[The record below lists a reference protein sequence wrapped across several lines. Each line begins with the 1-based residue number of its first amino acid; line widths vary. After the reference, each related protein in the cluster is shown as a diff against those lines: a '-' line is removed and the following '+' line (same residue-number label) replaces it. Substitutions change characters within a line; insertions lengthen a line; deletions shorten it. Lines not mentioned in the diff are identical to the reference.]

1 MQRITSKSLAL
12 IMLSIALVALT
23 GCSEKPASTSSAPQ
37 PAAQGSAPA
46 GTGAGGRAN
55 RIQSVT
61 STVTRLETVPL
72 LLEAQGSVLALDE
85 VDVRPQKAGTV
96 SAIHVREG
104 QDVRQGDLLFSLDS
118 REDDANVRRADAAVS
133 AAQAQVSIAE
143 RELKRTQ
150 ELSAQNFVS
159 GSALDTARNK
169 QESAVASLA
178 QARAAL
184 DQAKVTLSYSRIHA
198 PFAGRIGRIDVRPG
212 SFVASNATTSMAKI
226 TRLDPI
232 GISFTLPERE
242 LGTLQAV
249 QAKGPIAVQIDVA
262 GRPLKGQVIFIETSV
277 DRASGT
283 IGLKARVNNEGR
295 SLWPGQYVTVK
306 ISAGETR
313 NAVVLPAQAIVN
325 GPDGRFVY
333 RIKEDETVSPAS
345 IELVRVVGQ
354 SAIVQGI
361 AEGVTVVLEGG
372 ANLRP
377 GSKVQVIKSAADG
390 SNADGGRQQRRR
402 NADQSGPAAGDRRQ
416 GGRATA
422 P

>member
-1 MQRITSKSLAL
+1 MDKQIVQRKTNRNLAL
-12 IMLSIALVALT
+12 IMLSLAMTALT
-23 GCSEKPASTSSAPQ
+23 GCSEKTASTAGAAPKA
-37 PAAQGSAPA
+37 AAQGSAPA
-46 GTGAGGRAN
+46 PDGGGRAN
-55 RIQSVT
+55 RVQSIT

-85 VDVRPQKAGTV
+85 VDVRPQKTGTV
-96 SAIHVREG
+96 SVTHVREG
-104 QDVRQGDLLFSLDS
+104 QEVRQGQLLFSLDS
-118 REDDANVRRADAAVS
+118 REDDANVRRLEAAIS

-143 RELKRTQ
+143 RELTRTQ

-169 QESAVASLA
+169 QESAAASLA

-184 DQAKVTLSYSRIHA
+184 DQAKVTQSYSRIYA

-212 SFVASNATTSMAKI
+212 SFVAANATTSMAKI

-262 GRPLKGQVIFIETSV
+262 GRRLKGQVIFIETSV

-295 SLWPGQYVTVK
+295 SVWPGQYVTVK

-313 NAVVLPAQAIVN
+313 NAVVLPAQAVVN

-333 RIKEDETVSPAS
+333 RIKDDLTVAPAKVD
-345 IELVRVVGQ
+345 LVRVVGQ
-354 SAIVQGI
+354 NAIVQGI

-377 GSKVQVIKSAADG
+377 GSKVQVIRSGDSAAEAAAG
-390 SNADGGRQQRRR
+390 APTRGRRD
-402 NADQSGPAAGDRRQ
+402 APQSGPAATG
-416 GGRATA
+416 A
-422 P
+422 PAP